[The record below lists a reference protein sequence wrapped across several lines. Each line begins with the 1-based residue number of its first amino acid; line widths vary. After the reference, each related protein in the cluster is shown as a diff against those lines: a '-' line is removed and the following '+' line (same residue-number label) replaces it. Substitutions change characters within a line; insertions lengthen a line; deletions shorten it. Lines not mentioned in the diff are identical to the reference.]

1 MTTTLPHNMTSLHIG
16 DIAPNFKAQTT
27 EGSLSFHEWI
37 ADSWCVF
44 FSHPKDF
51 TPVCTT
57 ELGAVSRMK
66 KEFDQRNVKVI
77 ALSVSSVKAHQD
89 WIKDINE
96 TQKTSVNFP
105 MIGDEEGCIARLY
118 GMIHPKASDTV
129 TVRTVFII
137 DPQKKIR
144 LTLSYPAS
152 TGRNFKEILRTIDS
166 LQLTDHGGVATPANW
181 EWGQECVIL
190 PSITDSDTLK
200 KLFPKGYK
208 EVKSYLRLTPQ
219 PEIDPKKNNS

>member
-1 MTTTLPHNMTSLHIG
+1 MTTTLSNMTSLQIG

-27 EGSLSFHEWI
+27 EGLITFHDWMSQ
-37 ADSWCVF
+37 SWCVL

-57 ELGAVSRMK
+57 ELGAVAHL
-66 KEFDQRNVKVI
+66 KEEFEKRHVKVI
-77 ALSVSSVKAHQD
+77 ALSVSSLKDHEN

-96 TQKTSVNFP
+96 TQHTTINYP
-105 MIGDEEGCIARLY
+105 LIGDEDGAIARMY
-118 GMIHPKASDTV
+118 GMIHPKANDTF

-166 LQLTDHGGVATPANW
+166 LQLTDQHSVATPANW

-190 PSITDSDTLK
+190 PSITDPATIK
-200 KLFPKGYK
+200 KLFPKGYRQLK
-208 EVKSYLRLTPQ
+208 PYLRMTPQ
-219 PEIDPKKNNS
+219 PGRRKE